1 MIFVE
6 NKEDIFLRSESF
18 LLKLFTDILKIIYM
32 LKHKWLL
39 SLIIVLPLKF
49 YAQDLSKANFS
60 LVKKLYSEHASQ
72 KQLAL
77 FVQGDV
83 NAVRAYTIEHGGF
96 VKFVAGDISSLVL
109 PLSAVSGLAA
119 LKEVTALEDNSM
131 KLTPLDD
138 SMRVR
143 NNINPV
149 QNGAAPLPQGY
160 DGTGVVMGFI
170 DSGIDFTHPDF
181 KNPNGTT
188 RVLYIWDHNLT
199 GGMAPLPYNYG
210 TEFNSADIDAGN
222 ASAHVDNSNGHGTH
236 VTGMGAGN
244 GSAVNAHKG
253 VAPKADII
261 SVCLNWNLPDDDWL
275 TTVADAVNYIYNKAL
290 ALNKPCVINISAGNY
305 YGSHDGKDL
314 QAQAI
319 SNLISQHNGRSLVC
333 AAGNAGQIPFHLTH
347 NHTFSGDTTFTWFN
361 YNPFYGNAIYVEMW
375 GNASSF
381 TQMKFAIGADK
392 TSPVYELQTMGT
404 YYNVTQN
411 LGVLNTDT
419 LYGTSGNRIA
429 LVQRFASLSN
439 GRYSMIFNII
449 PDSTQYRFRLSTTN
463 PGAFDLWSFQM
474 TPASG
479 LPTPLQFPD
488 IVKYVAPDLNQTIVS
503 SFSCSD
509 KVITVGEHK
518 NRMTYIDCA
527 NNLFT
532 STTNYTPGSLAPQSS
547 HGPTRDGRLKPEIC
561 ASGGMSIAAGAYNVL
576 PNLPITNKALG
587 CMHIRD
593 GGTSTASPVV
603 AGIAALILQRFPNAT
618 WQDIK
623 NCITQNAMVD
633 SLVTGTIPNN
643 EWGYGRADGFA
654 AMLGCSYLT
663 TAELGIHHTL
673 DVYPNP
679 FNDEIKITS
688 DVTIDRVMLLDAT
701 GRIIRE
707 HQFNTT
713 NGTAKSIKLSLP
725 DVAPGF
731 YLVKVFSGKSESV
744 ARLVRY

>member
-1 MIFVE
+1 MQ
-6 NKEDIFLRSESF
+6 
-18 LLKLFTDILKIIYM
+18 
-32 LKHKWLL
+32 KHKWLL
-39 SLIIVLPLKF
+39 GLIIALPLKF
-49 YAQDLSKANFS
+49 YAQELSKANFS
-60 LVKKLYSEHASQ
+60 LVKKIYSDNSPSKRIAIF
-72 KQLAL
+72 A
-77 FVQGDV
+77 QGD
-83 NAVRAYTIEHGGF
+83 NDAIRAYTIEHGGV

-109 PLSAVSGLAA
+109 PLSAVNGLAA
-119 LKEVTALEDNSM
+119 LKEVSALEDNSM
-131 KLTPLDD
+131 KLIPMDD

-160 DGTGVVMGFI
+160 DGTGVVMGMI

-188 RVLYIWDHNLT
+188 RVLYIWDQNISAGT
-199 GGMAPLPYNYG
+199 APMPYNYG
-210 TEFNSADIDAGN
+210 TEFNSADINAGN

-236 VTGMGAGN
+236 VTGMAAGN

-261 SVCLNWNLPDDDWL
+261 SVCLNWNLSDNDWL

-290 ALNKPCVINISAGNY
+290 ALNKPCVINISAGSY

-319 SNLISQHNGRSLVC
+319 SNLIAQHNGRSLVC
-333 AAGNAGQIPFHLTH
+333 AAGNAGQIPFHLKH

-361 YNPFYGNAIYVEMW
+361 YNSFYGNAIYVEMW
-375 GNASSF
+375 SDVSNFS
-381 TQMKFAIGADK
+381 QMKFAIGADK
-392 TSPVYELQTMGT
+392 VSPIYELQTMGN
-404 YYNVTQN
+404 YYNVSQN
-411 LGVLNTDT
+411 LGTLKTDT
-419 LYGTSGNRIA
+419 LYGISGNRIA
-429 LVQRFASLSN
+429 LVQRFASLAN

-463 PGAFDLWSFQM
+463 PGSFNLWSFQM
-474 TPASG
+474 TPSSG

-488 IVKYVAPDLNQTIVS
+488 IVNYIAPDLNQTIVS

-518 NRMTYIDCA
+518 NRMTYIDCS
-527 NNLFT
+527 NNLFV
-532 STTNYTPGSLAPQSS
+532 STTNYTPCTLAPQSS

-576 PNLPITNKALG
+576 PNLPNTNKALG

-618 WQDIK
+618 WQQIK
-623 NCITQNAMVD
+623 DCITQNAIVD
-633 SLVTGTIPNN
+633 SLVSGTIPNN
-643 EWGYGRADGFA
+643 AWGYGRADGFA
-654 AMLGCSYLT
+654 AMLGCSYLST
-663 TAELGIHHTL
+663 FESNEMHTL
-673 DVYPNP
+673 NISPNP
-679 FNDEIKITS
+679 FSNEIKITS
-688 DVTIDRVMLLDAT
+688 DLTINRVTLLDAT
-701 GRIIRE
+701 GRVITDRHIS
-707 HQFNTT
+707 
-713 NGTAKSIKLSLP
+713 AVKSNAPQTFSLSLP
-725 DVAPGF
+725 DIAPGF
-731 YLVKVFSGKSESV
+731 YLVKVYSGAQSSV
-744 ARLVRY
+744 ARLVKN